1 MPPKAKFTKEQI
13 TRAAL
18 GVVSEKGAQALTAKE
33 LGAALGTS
41 TTPIFTVFNS
51 MQEVQDAV
59 MLAAMEQFEEYAHKA
74 AHLEP
79 VFKQVGMQ
87 MILFAKEEPKLYQL
101 IFMSSIS
108 EAQTFDDIYAHL
120 GSVADECLDVLQ
132 KDYDLSKDNAKTLF
146 EHVWIHTFGIGALC
160 ATGMCDFSHEQI
172 AEMLTQDFTAM
183 MMLMKSG
190 KSSQPTMQKTKE

>member
-13 TRAAL
+13 TKAAL

-51 MQEVQDAV
+51 MQEVQDEV
-59 MLAAMEQFEEYAHKA
+59 MLAAMERFEEYAHKA
-74 AHLEP
+74 AHIKP

-101 IFMSSIS
+101 IFMSSIG

-120 GSVADECLDVLQ
+120 GSLADECLDVLQ
-132 KDYDLSKDNAKTLF
+132 KDYDLSKDDAKTLF

-160 ATGMCDFSHEQI
+160 ATGTCDFSNEQI
-172 AEMLTQDFTAM
+172 AQMLTQDFTAM

-190 KSSQPTMQKTKE
+190 KSN

>member
-1 MPPKAKFTKEQI
+1 
-13 TRAAL
+13 
-18 GVVSEKGAQALTAKE
+18 
-33 LGAALGTS
+33 
-41 TTPIFTVFNS
+41 
-51 MQEVQDAV
+51 
-59 MLAAMEQFEEYAHKA
+59 MLAAMERFEEYAHKVSYMG
-74 AHLEP
+74 P

-101 IFMSSIS
+101 IFMSSIN
-108 EAQTFDDIYAHL
+108 EAQTFDDIYARL

-160 ATGMCDFSHEQI
+160 ATSMCDFSHEQI

-190 KSSQPTMQKTKE
+190 KSNSPLMQKRKE

>member
-1 MPPKAKFTKEQI
+1 MPPKAKFTKEHI
-13 TRAAL
+13 TKAAL
-18 GVVSEKGAQALTAKE
+18 GVVSEKGVQALTAKE

-59 MLAAMEQFEEYAHKA
+59 MLAAMERFEEYAHKA
-74 AHLEP
+74 AHLGP

-108 EAQTFDDIYAHL
+108 EAHTFYDIYAHL
-120 GSVADECLDVLQ
+120 GSVADECLYVLQ
-132 KDYDLSKDNAKTLF
+132 KDYDLSKENAKTLF

-160 ATGMCDFSHEQI
+160 ATGVCDFSHEQI

-190 KSSQPTMQKTKE
+190 KPSQESISG

>member
-13 TRAAL
+13 TKAAL
-18 GVVSEKGAQALTAKE
+18 CVVSEKGAQALTAKE

-59 MLAAMEQFEEYAHKA
+59 MLAAMERFEEYAHKA
-74 AHLEP
+74 AHLGP
-79 VFKQVGMQ
+79 VFKQIGVQ

-120 GSVADECLDVLQ
+120 GSLADECLNVLQ
-132 KDYDLSKDNAKTLF
+132 KDYDLSKADAKTLF

-172 AEMLTQDFTAM
+172 AQMLTQDFTAM

-190 KSSQPTMQKTKE
+190 KPSQESISG

>member
-13 TRAAL
+13 TKAAL
-18 GVVSEKGAQALTAKE
+18 CVVSEKGAQALTAKE

-41 TTPIFTVFNS
+41 TTPIFTVFHS

-59 MLAAMEQFEEYAHKA
+59 MLAAMERFEEYAHKA
-74 AHLEP
+74 AHLGP
-79 VFKQVGMQ
+79 VFKQIGMQ

-101 IFMSSIS
+101 IFMSPIS

-120 GSVADECLDVLQ
+120 GSLADECLNVLQ
-132 KDYDLSKDNAKTLF
+132 KDYDLSKADAKTLF

-160 ATGMCDFSHEQI
+160 ATGVCDFSHEQI
-172 AEMLTQDFTAM
+172 AQMLTQDFTAM

-190 KSSQPTMQKTKE
+190 KPSQESISG

>member
-1 MPPKAKFTKEQI
+1 MPPKTKFTKEQI
-13 TRAAL
+13 TKAAL

-59 MLAAMEQFEEYAHKA
+59 MLAAMERFEEYAHKA
-74 AHLEP
+74 AHLGP

-160 ATGMCDFSHEQI
+160 ATGVCDFSHEQI

-183 MMLMKSG
+183 MMLMRSG
-190 KSSQPTMQKTKE
+190 KSNQPSMQKTKE

>member
-13 TRAAL
+13 TKAAL
-18 GVVSEKGAQALTAKE
+18 CVVSEKGAQALTAKE

-41 TTPIFTVFNS
+41 TTPIFTVFHS

-59 MLAAMEQFEEYAHKA
+59 MLAAMERFEEYAHKA
-74 AHLEP
+74 AHLGP
-79 VFKQVGMQ
+79 VFKQIGMQ

-120 GSVADECLDVLQ
+120 GSLADECLNVLQ
-132 KDYDLSKDNAKTLF
+132 KGYDLSKADAKTLF

-160 ATGMCDFSHEQI
+160 ATGMCDFSHGQI
-172 AEMLTQDFTAM
+172 AQMLTQDFTAM

-190 KSSQPTMQKTKE
+190 KPSQESISG

>member
-13 TRAAL
+13 TKAAL

-59 MLAAMEQFEEYAHKA
+59 MLAAMERFEEYAHKA
-74 AHLEP
+74 AHLGP

-87 MILFAKEEPKLYQL
+87 MIMFAKEEPKLYQL

-120 GSVADECLDVLQ
+120 GSVADECLDILQ

-190 KSSQPTMQKTKE
+190 KSN

>member
-1 MPPKAKFTKEQI
+1 MPPKAKYTKEQI
-13 TRAAL
+13 TKAAL
-18 GVVSEKGAQALTAKE
+18 GIVSEKGVEALTAKE

-41 TTPIFTVFNS
+41 TSPIFTVFNS

-59 MLAAMEQFEEYAHKA
+59 MLAAMERFEGYAHKA
-74 AHLEP
+74 AHIKP

-172 AEMLTQDFTAM
+172 AEMLTQDFTAIM
-183 MMLMKSG
+183 MFMKSG
-190 KSSQPTMQKTKE
+190 KFN

>member
-13 TRAAL
+13 TKAAL

-59 MLAAMEQFEEYAHKA
+59 MLAAMERFEEYAHKA
-74 AHLEP
+74 AHLGP
-79 VFKQVGMQ
+79 VFKQIGMQ

-120 GSVADECLDVLQ
+120 GSLADECLNVLQ
-132 KDYDLSKDNAKTLF
+132 KDYDLSKADAKTLF

-172 AEMLTQDFTAM
+172 AQMLTQDFTAM

-190 KSSQPTMQKTKE
+190 KPSQESISG

>member
-1 MPPKAKFTKEQI
+1 MPPKARFTKEQI
-13 TRAAL
+13 TKAAL
-18 GVVSEKGAQALTAKE
+18 GIVSEKGAQALTAKE

-41 TTPIFTVFNS
+41 TTPIFTVFHS

-59 MLAAMEQFEEYAHKA
+59 MLAAMERFEEYAHKA
-74 AHLEP
+74 AHLGP
-79 VFKQVGMQ
+79 VFKQIGMQ

-120 GSVADECLDVLQ
+120 GSLADECLNVLQ
-132 KDYDLSKDNAKTLF
+132 KGYDLSKADAKTLF

-172 AEMLTQDFTAM
+172 AQMLTQDFTAM

-190 KSSQPTMQKTKE
+190 KPSQESISG

>member
-1 MPPKAKFTKEQI
+1 MPPKPKYTKEEI
-13 TRAAL
+13 VLAAL
-18 GVVSEKGAQALTAKE
+18 ELVSEKGMSALTARD
-33 LGAALGTS
+33 LGARLGTS
-41 TTPIFTVFNS
+41 ARPIFTAFKS
-51 MQEVQDAV
+51 MEEVQAAV
-59 MLAAMEQFEEYAHKA
+59 MHAAMNRFEEYAHKA
-74 AHLEP
+74 AQMEP

-87 MILFAKEEPKLYQL
+87 MIMFAKEEPKLYQL

-160 ATGMCDFSHEQI
+160 ATGVCDFSHEQI

-183 MMLMKSG
+183 MMLMKFG
-190 KSSQPTMQKTKE
+190 KSN

>member
-13 TRAAL
+13 TKAAL
-18 GVVSEKGAQALTAKE
+18 GVVSENGPQALTAKE

-59 MLAAMEQFEEYAHKA
+59 MLAAMERFEEYAHKA
-74 AHLEP
+74 AHIKP

-120 GSVADECLDVLQ
+120 GSLADECLNVLQ
-132 KDYDLSKDNAKTLF
+132 KDYDLSKADAKTLF

-160 ATGMCDFSHEQI
+160 ATGVCDFSHEQI

-190 KSSQPTMQKTKE
+190 KPSQESISG

>member
-13 TRAAL
+13 TKAAL

-190 KSSQPTMQKTKE
+190 KSSQPTTQKTKG

>member
-13 TRAAL
+13 TKAAL

-41 TTPIFTVFNS
+41 TTPIFTVFHS

-59 MLAAMEQFEEYAHKA
+59 MLAAMERFEEYAHKA

-79 VFKQVGMQ
+79 SFKQVGMQ

-101 IFMSSIS
+101 IFMTSIS
-108 EAQTFDDIYAHL
+108 KAQTFDDIYGHL

-132 KDYDLSKDNAKTLF
+132 KDYDMSKDNAKTLF

-160 ATGMCDFSHEQI
+160 ATGVCNFSHEQI

-183 MMLMKSG
+183 MMLMESD
-190 KSSQPTMQKTKE
+190 KSSQPTMQKVEG

>member
-13 TRAAL
+13 TKAAL
-18 GVVSEKGAQALTAKE
+18 CVVSEKGAQALTAKE

-41 TTPIFTVFNS
+41 TTPIFTVFDS

-59 MLAAMEQFEEYAHKA
+59 MLAAMERFEEYAHKA
-74 AHLEP
+74 AHIKP
-79 VFKQVGMQ
+79 VFKQIGMQ

-120 GSVADECLDVLQ
+120 GSLADECLNVLQ
-132 KDYDLSKDNAKTLF
+132 KGYDLSKADAKTLF

-160 ATGMCDFSHEQI
+160 ATGVCDFSHEQI
-172 AEMLTQDFTAM
+172 AQMLTQDFTAM

-190 KSSQPTMQKTKE
+190 KPSQESISG

>member
-13 TRAAL
+13 TKAAL
-18 GVVSEKGAQALTAKE
+18 GIVSEKGAQALTAKE

-59 MLAAMEQFEEYAHKA
+59 MLAAMERFEEYAHKA
-74 AHLEP
+74 AHLGP
-79 VFKQVGMQ
+79 VFKQIGMQ

-120 GSVADECLDVLQ
+120 GSLADECLDVLQ
-132 KDYDLSKDNAKTLF
+132 KDYDLSKADAKTLF

-172 AEMLTQDFTAM
+172 AQMLTQDFTAM

-190 KSSQPTMQKTKE
+190 KPSQESISG

>member
-13 TRAAL
+13 TKAAL
-18 GVVSEKGAQALTAKE
+18 GVVSEKGAQALTAKK

-59 MLAAMEQFEEYAHKA
+59 MLAAMERFEEYAHKA
-74 AHLEP
+74 AHLGP

-87 MILFAKEEPKLYQL
+87 MILFAKEEPKLYHL
-101 IFMSSIS
+101 IFMSSIK

-132 KDYDLSKDNAKTLF
+132 KDYDLNKDNAKTLF

-160 ATGMCDFSHEQI
+160 ATGVCDFSNEQI

-190 KSSQPTMQKTKE
+190 KPNQPAMQKTKG

>member
-1 MPPKAKFTKEQI
+1 MPPKPKFTREEI
-13 TRAAL
+13 VAAAL
-18 GVVSEKGAQALTAKE
+18 ELVSEKGMSALTSRD
-33 LGAALGTS
+33 LGIRLGS
-41 TTPIFTVFNS
+41 SARPIFTVFNS
-51 MQEVQDAV
+51 MQEVQDEV
-59 MLAAMEQFEEYAHKA
+59 MLAAMERFEEYAHKA
-74 AHLEP
+74 AHLGP

-132 KDYDLSKDNAKTLF
+132 KDYGLSKENAKTLF

-160 ATGMCDFSHEQI
+160 ATGVCDFSHEQI
-172 AEMLTQDFTAM
+172 AQMLTQDFTAM

-190 KSSQPTMQKTKE
+190 KPNQPTIQKAKG

>member
-13 TRAAL
+13 TKAAL
-18 GVVSEKGAQALTAKE
+18 GVVSEKGPQALTAKE

-59 MLAAMEQFEEYAHKA
+59 MLAAMERFEEYAHKA
-74 AHLEP
+74 AHIKP

-132 KDYDLSKDNAKTLF
+132 KDYDLSKDNAKTMF

-160 ATGMCDFSHEQI
+160 ATGVCDFSHEQI

-183 MMLMKSG
+183 MMLMKFG
-190 KSSQPTMQKTKE
+190 KSN

>member
-13 TRAAL
+13 TKAAL
-18 GVVSEKGAQALTAKE
+18 CVVSEKGAQALTAKE

-59 MLAAMEQFEEYAHKA
+59 MLAAMERFEEYAHKA
-74 AHLEP
+74 AHLGP

-120 GSVADECLDVLQ
+120 GSLADECLNVLQ
-132 KDYDLSKDNAKTLF
+132 KDYDLSKADAKTLF

-160 ATGMCDFSHEQI
+160 ATGVCDFSHEQI
-172 AEMLTQDFTAM
+172 AQMLTQDFTAM

-190 KSSQPTMQKTKE
+190 KPSQESISG

>member
-13 TRAAL
+13 TKAAL
-18 GVVSEKGAQALTAKE
+18 CVVSEKGAQALTAKE

-59 MLAAMEQFEEYAHKA
+59 MLAAMERFEEYAHKA
-74 AHLEP
+74 AHLGP

-132 KDYDLSKDNAKTLF
+132 KDYDLSKENAKTLF

-172 AEMLTQDFTAM
+172 AQMLTQDFTAM

-190 KSSQPTMQKTKE
+190 KPSQESISG

>member
-13 TRAAL
+13 TKAAL
-18 GVVSEKGAQALTAKE
+18 GVVSVKGAQALTAKE
-33 LGAALGTS
+33 LGVALGTS

-59 MLAAMEQFEEYAHKA
+59 MLAAMERFEEYAHKA
-74 AHLEP
+74 AHLGP

-160 ATGMCDFSHEQI
+160 ATGVCDFSHEQI

-190 KSSQPTMQKTKE
+190 KSSQPTMQKMKE

>member
-1 MPPKAKFTKEQI
+1 MPPKARFTKEQI
-13 TRAAL
+13 TKAAL
-18 GVVSEKGAQALTAKE
+18 GIVSEKGAQALTAKE

-59 MLAAMEQFEEYAHKA
+59 MLAAMERFEEYAHKA
-74 AHLEP
+74 AHLGP
-79 VFKQVGMQ
+79 VFKQIGMQ

-120 GSVADECLDVLQ
+120 GSLADECLDVLQ

-160 ATGMCDFSHEQI
+160 ATGTCDFSHEQI
-172 AEMLTQDFTAM
+172 AQMLTQDFTAM

-190 KSSQPTMQKTKE
+190 KPSQESISG